1 MPAFLF
7 RRGTGIETG
16 DRMTRLDD
24 AIRKLDRGEFR
35 EGQRMLESLRREEP
49 HNPVVLYNLGM
60 CYSEQGKLESSIET
74 LEKCVEVAPD
84 YTNAY
89 AALGYSYARAGQTE
103 KALEVL
109 EEARRQAPDNAF
121 VLKNLGSVYGNLGR
135 LDEAI
140 ACLEEAVEIQPEQSD
155 ILYGLAYA
163 YEREGQSED
172 ADIVYS
178 RIIEIGEPSELVD
191 LAKDGRRRISVETLK
206 AEGLRPDVVM
216 YCLAALERFE
226 DMSKS
231 EVQEVAFEIA
241 MLGQSGLDIHNP
253 EKTYQIESLPGD
265 FTGLQLLSYM
275 YVGFQIVNPSVDL
288 GADLSDE
295 YEAALSMFEG

>member
-1 MPAFLF
+1 
-7 RRGTGIETG
+7 
-16 DRMTRLDD
+16 MTRLDQ
-24 AIRKLDRGEFR
+24 AIRKLDQGRLE
-35 EGQRMLESLRREEP
+35 EGQRILEQLRREDP
-49 HNPVVLYNLGM
+49 DNPEVLYNLGM
-60 CYSEQGKLESSIET
+60 CYSEQGKLESSIELLQT
-74 LEKCVEVAPD
+74 CIEIAPD
-84 YTNAY
+84 YINAY
-89 AALGYSYARAGQTE
+89 AALGFSYARAGQTD
-103 KALEVL
+103 KALEIL
-109 EEARRQAPDNAF
+109 EEARQKDPDNVF

-135 LDEAI
+135 LNDAI
-140 ACLEEAVEIQPEQSD
+140 ECFEEAVEIQPQSPE

-163 YEREGQSED
+163 YERAGQSED
-172 ADIVYS
+172 ADTVYS
-178 RIIEIGEPSELVD
+178 RIIEIGEPSDLVD
-191 LAKDGRRRISVETLK
+191 LAKDGRRRIGIDQLK

-226 DMSKS
+226 DMSES

-253 EKTYQIESLPGD
+253 EKTYQIESLPGE